1 MDNFC
6 SCFYMSS
13 HEKLLLSR
21 LLELVN
27 GILDSVRNY
36 LKSKKSDKE
45 NQGGRKDGKKKK
57 VLSMFCNVIQLT
69 LTILNLPHFNFNSM
83 DSKNLATEL

>member
-1 MDNFC
+1 MLLWTTFVLVFTC
-6 SCFYMSS
+6 LLSS
-13 HEKLLLSR
+13 HEKILLSR

-57 VLSMFCNVIQLT
+57 VLSMFAMLYN
-69 LTILNLPHFNFNSM
+69 
-83 DSKNLATEL
+83 